1 MSPRPEVRGADFW
14 RQFLKDRG
22 VQASAPRGAGGAEP
36 SPCSHRVHPGSCP
49 QSWEMPR
56 KSQRSRAPMTY
67 FSWTLK
73 GTKKYAQF
81 SSCMPTL
88 GWRCGA
94 AAPPRGLGALHPG
107 QGATAATPQASKL
120 CPHTG
125 AGEQK
130 LHGSKSE
137 REEALKR
144 L

>member
-81 SSCMPTL
+81 SSL
-88 GWRCGA
+88 RA
-94 AAPPRGLGALHPG
+94 
-107 QGATAATPQASKL
+107 
-120 CPHTG
+120 HTG
-125 AGEQK
+125 MEMRGSSTAQGPRCPPSRAGR
-130 LHGSKSE
+130 HGSHPAGLQ
-137 REEALKR
+137 ALSPHWR
-144 L
+144 W